1 MCFHST
7 QAMFNKGMLV
17 CRDQFSSTLLMI
29 NVPTSEGS
37 AHASLNS
44 CGTEW
49 LAQLIFICAD
59 RPFCTL
65 VVFHYMFIYLQTLWV
80 SSPFIYLL
88 SLESCDHSS
97 FTIIHLLSITLLIES
112 PLISQFCK
120 SVVEGEGYS
129 QGDNKHVELTSLPKG
144 CNKVVTSV
152 CHFTVTVHCNC
163 HVVILCDGMWCVV
176 SLCCNIMIDQSC

>member
-17 CRDQFSSTLLMI
+17 CWDQFSSTLLMI

-37 AHASLNS
+37 AHASLWNWK
-44 CGTEW
+44 W

-59 RPFCTL
+59 HPFCTL

-80 SSPFIYLL
+80 SSPFIYLM

-97 FTIIHLLSITLLIES
+97 LTIIHLLSITVDWVSINFTVLQI
-112 PLISQFCK
+112 CGGRG
-120 SVVEGEGYS
+120 VYS
-129 QGDNKHVELTSLPKG
+129 QGDNKHVELTSHDSMGPWL
-144 CNKVVTSV
+144 C
-152 CHFTVTVHCNC
+152 TVPEWL
-163 HVVILCDGMWCVV
+163 VIDLDT
-176 SLCCNIMIDQSC
+176 I